1 MTKTALDI
9 AIVGAG
15 MGGLTAAITLGRLG
29 HRVTVYERTAALRPV
44 GSALSVWPNGVKVL
58 RAVGLGERI
67 DAVSGRMYS
76 MGYRDKFGN
85 ALTSFSL
92 TPLYEASGDAARPIS
107 RTALQEILLDAVRAT
122 DQTDQ
127 TAQTVGGSDGEH
139 QTVGA
144 SAVQLATACVDFV
157 QDAAGV
163 DVMMADGRCVRAD
176 LLIVADGSRSALRSK
191 VVGAAIARS
200 YRGYVNWNGR
210 VAVSPDLADA
220 HEWLQFVGDGKRV
233 SLMPMGGDQ
242 FYFFFDVP
250 LPLNTPNDPSTYR
263 EELSAYFEGWAA
275 PVQALIQRFD
285 PSIVARVEIH
295 DTAPLSTLVNGRVA
309 LLGDAAH
316 AMTPDLGQ
324 GGCQA
329 MEDAWVLAQCLAG
342 RSDAPQQALL
352 DYQALRCERAGS
364 IVARA
369 RTRAELIH
377 GSTFA
382 ADRAMDRLDEVAE
395 PAFATERAI
404 TAEKDRAVGMRTSKR
419 TSKGT
424 WPATSEAISE
434 ATAAWYQELA
444 SENGAA
450 IIAGLLKTVQGGPL
464 K

>member
-15 MGGLTAAITLGRLG
+15 MGGLTAAMTLGRLG
-29 HRVTVYERTAALRPV
+29 HRVTVYERTAALRPI

-58 RAVGLGERI
+58 RALGLGERI
-67 DAVSGRMYS
+67 DAVSGRMHS
-76 MGYRDKFGN
+76 MGYRDKIGR

-92 TPLYEASGDAARPIS
+92 APLYEASGDSARPIS
-107 RTALQEILLDAVRAT
+107 RTQLQDILLDAVQAT
-122 DQTDQ
+122 AETIG
-127 TAQTVGGSDGEH
+127 AGGEGVPAEAR
-139 QTVGA
+139 Q
-144 SAVQLATACVDFV
+144 AVQLATACVDFT
-157 QDAAGV
+157 QDAEGV
-163 DVMMADGRCVRAD
+163 DVIMADGRHVRAD
-176 LLIVADGSRSALRSK
+176 LLIVADGSRSAIRSK
-191 VVGAAIARS
+191 VVGADIARS

-250 LPLNTPNDPSTYR
+250 LPLGTVNDPSAYR
-263 EELSAYFEGWAA
+263 AELSAHFAGWAE
-275 PVQALIQRFD
+275 PVQQLIQRFD
-285 PSIVARVEIH
+285 PAIVARVEIH
-295 DTAPLSTLVNGRVA
+295 DTAPLSSLVNGRVA

-329 MEDAWVLAQCLAG
+329 MEDAWVLAQCLEV
-342 RSDAPQQALL
+342 RSDAPERALL
-352 DYQALRCERAGS
+352 DYQARRCERVGS

-377 GSTFA
+377 GSAYA
-382 ADRAMDRLDEVAE
+382 AGRALDGVDQLDEAAAE
-395 PAFATERAI
+395 LAPAPESATPSHRENL
-404 TAEKDRAVGMRTSKR
+404 
-419 TSKGT
+419 
-424 WPATSEAISE
+424 ISE

-444 SENGAA
+444 SENGDA

>member
-29 HRVTVYERTAALRPV
+29 HRVTVYERTAALRPI

-58 RAVGLGERI
+58 RALGLGERI
-67 DAVSGRMYS
+67 DAVSGRMHS
-76 MGYRDKFGN
+76 MGYRDKLGH

-92 TPLYEASGDAARPIS
+92 APLYEANGESARPIS
-107 RTALQEILLDAVRAT
+107 RTELQEILLDAVRAT
-122 DQTDQ
+122 
-127 TAQTVGGSDGEH
+127 AETVGKDEGEGKE
-139 QTVGA
+139 TSR
-144 SAVQLATACVDFV
+144 SAVQLATACVDFT
-157 QDAAGV
+157 QDAEGV
-163 DVMMADGRCVRAD
+163 DVVLADGRHVRAD
-176 LLIVADGSRSALRSK
+176 LLIVADGSRSVMRSK
-191 VVGAAIARS
+191 VVGADIARS

-250 LPLNTPNDPSTYR
+250 LPLGTVNDPSTYR
-263 EELSAYFEGWAA
+263 EELSAHFVGWAE
-275 PVQALIQRFD
+275 PVQKLIQRFD
-285 PSIVARVEIH
+285 PAIVARVEIH
-295 DTAPLSTLVNGRVA
+295 DTAPLSSLVNGRVA

-329 MEDAWVLAQCLAG
+329 MEDAWVLAQCLANQ
-342 RSDAPQQALL
+342 SDAPEQALL
-352 DYQALRCERAGS
+352 DYQALRCARVGS

-377 GSTFA
+377 GSAFA
-382 ADRAMDRLDEVAE
+382 AGRAMDRGDEVDV
-395 PAFATERAI
+395 
-404 TAEKDRAVGMRTSKR
+404 TAELAPAAQSAMPSKHE
-419 TSKGT
+419 T
-424 WPATSEAISE
+424 PVSE

-444 SENGAA
+444 SENGDA